1 MGELPD
7 LSWRK
12 FAEKLLER
20 VMEHQTTIPAKW
32 QRKLMEEYRELIKRD
47 DPEFY
52 AKYYSKPM

>member
-1 MGELPD
+1 MGELHD

-20 VMEHQTTIPAKW
+20 CLEHTTTIPSKW
-32 QRKLMEEYRELIKRD
+32 QVKIMNEYKELIRKD

-52 AKYYSKPM
+52 EKYYK